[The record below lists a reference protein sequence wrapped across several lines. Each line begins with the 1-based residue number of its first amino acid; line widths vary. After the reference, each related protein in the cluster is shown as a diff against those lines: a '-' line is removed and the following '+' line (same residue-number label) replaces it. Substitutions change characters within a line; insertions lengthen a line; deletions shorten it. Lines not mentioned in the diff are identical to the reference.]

1 MKFAKIFLLV
11 FVMMLIGACGNP
23 EKKAHKASAKA
34 SNAEEKI
41 HQERLKLVEQYKKCV
56 EDAGEDQAKVEACD
70 SYLRA
75 ADALK

>member
-11 FVMMLIGACGNP
+11 SVAILIGACGSP
-23 EKKAHKASAKA
+23 EKKAHKASAKT
-34 SNAEEKI
+34 SKAEEKV
-41 HQERLKLVEQYKKCV
+41 HTERLKLVDQYKKCV

-70 SYLRA
+70 SYLKA